1 MVRLQTVSTK
11 MGCIR
16 RRART
21 TPEPAEK
28 VHCPQKWD
36 APHGS
41 ATELIACRDSGRIC
55 LDLHLCIGCC
65 FEPAAD
71 RPIRSGTQPDVRR
84 CGSLMQRMD
93 TSDNGLI
100 LRFGRLRGSAC
111 LRLEPVFVPLGAV
124 GVIPPRHAPGVGG
137 IDQALLQPR
146 ASAGTC
152 SRPARCPRP
161 RDVPAACSRIGRNR
175 AVLIQVQFAL
185 AALLKV

>member
-84 CGSLMQRMD
+84 CGSLMQRID
-93 TSDNGLI
+93 TSDNGLT

-124 GVIPPRHAPGVGG
+124 GVIPPPHATLPVSAASTKLSCSLAQVPELVRVQHDVRGPATSLRPARG
-137 IDQALLQPR
+137 
-146 ASAGTC
+146 SAGT
-152 SRPARCPRP
+152 AR
-161 RDVPAACSRIGRNR
+161 S
-175 AVLIQVQFAL
+175 
-185 AALLKV
+185 